1 MPQGYGRFVTVA
13 QWQGRIK
20 VCTGLGVVAPT
31 WGQCYFSYD
40 FLVIVIVK
48 VIIFQV
54 FQLQF

>member
-1 MPQGYGRFVTVA
+1 MTKTNVKRSGRLSQLSCRFDAFDLQDATDVD
-13 QWQGRIK
+13 QFYSS
-20 VCTGLGVVAPT
+20 C
-31 WGQCYFSYD
+31 D